1 MANLKKSKDDI
12 EVTNVDVKDEKKVA
26 KKNEKEV
33 EVEVKDTVDN
43 QEVEVEVETVE
54 VEIPENSGVEID
66 TENTK
71 VDTAKKPDGFVK
83 IRMRID
89 HKCYVGDTMYDL
101 KKGQTYTVPHSV
113 KLRLNKA
120 GLLLPL

>member
-1 MANLKKSKDDI
+1 MANLKKKDEI
-12 EVTNVDVKDEKKVA
+12 EVSN
-26 KKNEKEV
+26 
-33 EVEVKDTVDN
+33 VEVKEEKKPSKKDKKE
-43 QEVEVEVETVE
+43 EVKVEVETVE
-54 VEIPENSGVEID
+54 VEIPTPEVEID

-71 VDTAKKPDGFVK
+71 VNVAKKHDGLVK
-83 IRMRID
+83 IRMRED
-89 HKCYVGDTMYDL
+89 HKCYVGDNMYDL